1 MTTSTTAT
9 AKTTTGRTSLIAER
23 VMQQVH
29 FLIGQKSLKFNFQKN
44 SECNI
49 NIFRP

>member
-1 MTTSTTAT
+1 MTTTTTAT

-29 FLIGQKSLKFNFQKN
+29 FLIGQKIIEIQFPK
-44 SECNI
+44 E
-49 NIFRP
+49 